1 MERLTTDS
9 PKTNFSAMMNFA
21 YAKNGETYLS
31 YADGEKDVNLAEYI
45 ATVAREHGCS
55 EITNTDVLDGACLEC
70 DCPIAVLNVAAI
82 QAAELRARL
91 EQYEDAEAEGRLVM
105 LPCKIGD
112 TVHQILR
119 TKDGRRYIRL
129 AKVGALH
136 LGDTNRNRRFRK
148 ENNYIVLK
156 VDDMFCA
163 HVNTKEIGK
172 TVFLTKEEA
181 EQALKGECK

>member
-45 ATVAREHGCS
+45 ATLAREHGCS

-91 EQYEDAEAEGRLVM
+91 EQYEDAEAKGRLVE
-105 LPCKIGD
+105 LPCKVGD
-112 TVHQILR
+112 TVYR
-119 TKDGRRYIRL
+119 VCKKKYDVDGYRMQWYEDWGI
-129 AKVGALH
+129 VTHGFS
-136 LGDTNRNRRFRK
+136 LGNMN
-148 ENNYIVLK
+148 EL
-156 VDDMFCA
+156 
-163 HVNTKEIGK
+163 GK
-172 TVFLTKEEA
+172 TVFLTREEA
-181 EQALKGECK
+181 EAALKGAE